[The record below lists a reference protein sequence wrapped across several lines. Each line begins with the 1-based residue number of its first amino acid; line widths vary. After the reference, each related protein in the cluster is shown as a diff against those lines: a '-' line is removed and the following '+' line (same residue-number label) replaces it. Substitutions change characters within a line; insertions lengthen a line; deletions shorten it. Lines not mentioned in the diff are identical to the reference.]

1 MICWFEGL
9 ESFLLLLPELQL
21 SLLSWLL
28 GKLKWR
34 FVVLKAR
41 LFSVANESTHWLKFT
56 KAEAFTRQC
65 TFNGWAVHGS
75 VKFGTIDLMVLG
87 WWQTSSLMKVGG
99 FWEIQSIVIE
109 LVLGIEL
116 IIGVLIAFEL
126 GVVGLEVIRLIGIH
140 EYDLFDLLK
149 FI

>member
-9 ESFLLLLPELQL
+9 ESFLLLLPEIEL

-99 FWEIQSIVIE
+99 FWEASKYCDLTGFGDWIDNWCIDCFW
-109 LVLGIEL
+109 
-116 IIGVLIAFEL
+116 IG
-126 GVVGLEVIRLIGIH
+126 GCRVGS
-140 EYDLFDLLK
+140 Y
-149 FI
+149 